1 MRGASMSCA
10 IRQPMHA
17 PDTPIVDESTR
28 RLRALVRASLSS
40 GVWAL
45 IALQVVMGLTLR
57 ATADDEGAAALL
69 RFAGFVA
76 ATAAVLYGTAGV
88 SAAFAAGREPVSVFT
103 AIDAGRAVFGGFLWL
118 IAKAS
123 LVAAAILQVVLTLL
137 VAGAGQDA
145 NQAVTQLPSHMLP
158 VAALSGFVLVYWM
171 PLVFHRRDFRLF
183 ATLAEALRL
192 VWGRAHA
199 AGFLALLTLAPA
211 ALAWILD
218 GRGGAITAL
227 LLQAVASLL
236 AWAAYVYCVEWLQD
250 TPSPKPAPIS

>member
-1 MRGASMSCA
+1 MCGASISCA
-10 IRQPMHA
+10 IRCPVHA
-17 PDTPIVDESTR
+17 PDTAIADESTR
-28 RLRALVRASLSS
+28 RLRALVRATLSS
-40 GVWAL
+40 GVWAV

-57 ATADDEGAAALL
+57 GSADDAGAAALL
-69 RFAGFVA
+69 RFAVLVA

-88 SAAFAAGREPVSVFT
+88 SAALAAGREPVSVVT
-103 AIDAGRAVFGGFLWL
+103 ALDAGRAVFGGFLWL

-123 LVAAAILQVVLTLL
+123 LLATAILQVALIAL

-145 NQAVTQLPSHMLP
+145 NQAATQLPSHMLP
-158 VAALSGFVLVYWM
+158 LAALSGFALVYWL
-171 PLVFHRRDFRLF
+171 PLVFYRRDFRLF

-192 VWGRAHA
+192 LWGRAHA

-218 GRGGAITAL
+218 GRGGAITAF

-250 TPSPKPAPIS
+250 TLSPKPAPIS

>member
-1 MRGASMSCA
+1 MCGASISCA
-10 IRQPMHA
+10 IRCPVHA
-17 PDTPIVDESTR
+17 PDTAIADESTR
-28 RLRALVRASLSS
+28 RLRALVRATLSS
-40 GVWAL
+40 GVWAV

-57 ATADDEGAAALL
+57 GSADDAGAAALL
-69 RFAGFVA
+69 RFAVLVA

-88 SAAFAAGREPVSVFT
+88 SAALAAGREPVSVVT
-103 AIDAGRAVFGGFLWL
+103 ALDAGRAVFGGFLWL

-123 LVAAAILQVVLTLL
+123 LLATAILQVALIAL

-145 NQAVTQLPSHMLP
+145 NQAATQLPSHMLP
-158 VAALSGFVLVYWM
+158 VAALSGFALVYWL
-171 PLVFHRRDFRLF
+171 PLVFYRRDFRLF

-192 VWGRAHA
+192 LWGRAHA

-218 GRGGAITAL
+218 GRGGAITAF

-250 TPSPKPAPIS
+250 TLSPKPAPIS

>member
-10 IRQPMHA
+10 IPYPMHA
-17 PDTPIVDESTR
+17 PDTPIADESTR
-28 RLRALVRASLSS
+28 RLRALVRATLSS
-40 GVWAL
+40 GVWAV

-57 ATADDEGAAALL
+57 ATAGDEGAAALL
-69 RFAGFVA
+69 RFAGLVA

-88 SAAFAAGREPVSVFT
+88 SAAFAAGREPVSVLS
-103 AIDAGRAVFGGFLWL
+103 AITAGRAVVGAFLWL

-123 LVAAAILQVVLTLL
+123 LVAAATLQVVLTLL
-137 VAGAGQDA
+137 VVGTGQDA
-145 NQAVTQLPSHMLP
+145 NEAVTQLPSHMVP

-218 GRGGAITAL
+218 GRGGTITAF

-236 AWAAYVYCVEWLQD
+236 AWAAYVYCIEWLQD

>member
-57 ATADDEGAAALL
+57 ATADDEGTAALL

-211 ALAWILD
+211 ALAWIID